1 MSEYT
6 MSSILSSLKQRPSD
20 VQYFTPLSGSS
31 ALTINVFTPD
41 TATSTTSYVSGAQ
54 AGQFT
59 SSNISAGVMA
69 AAANGGVP
77 LFRDLGI
84 TLVSSQR
91 TFRGVQLLTSD
102 GNGSTG
108 WTSAAGGTP
117 GVWKASAEGIRGS
130 PSVTAIDNGFSVVFF
145 ETGAS
150 GLGIAQGLVRFG

>member
-1 MSEYT
+1 

-20 VQYFTPLSGSS
+20 SQYFTPLSGSN

-41 TATSTTSYVSGAQ
+41 TATSTTSYVSGAA

-59 SSNISAGVMA
+59 SSNISAAVLL

-102 GNGSTG
+102 ASAGTG
-108 WTSAAGGTP
+108 WTSTTPGTP

-130 PSVTAIDNGFSVVFF
+130 PSVTAIDNGFSVVYF
-145 ETGAS
+145 ETGAN
-150 GLGIAQGLVRFG
+150 GLGIAQGLVRYG

>member
-1 MSEYT
+1 

-20 VQYFTPLSGSS
+20 SQYFTPLSGTSQ
-31 ALTINVFTPD
+31 LTVNVFTPD

-59 SSNISAGVMA
+59 SSNISAGVMS

-77 LFRDLGI
+77 IFRDLGI

-102 GNGSTG
+102 GNGTTG
-108 WTSAAGGTP
+108 WTSVTGGTP
-117 GVWKASAEGIRGS
+117 GVWKASPEGIRGS
-130 PSVTAIDNGFSVVFF
+130 PSVTAIDNGFSVVYF
-145 ETGAS
+145 ETGAN
-150 GLGIAQGLVRFG
+150 GLGIAQGLVRYG

>member
-1 MSEYT
+1 

-20 VQYFTPLSGSS
+20 VQYFTPLSGSA

-41 TATSTTSYVSGAQ
+41 TATSTTPYVSGAA

-69 AAANGGVP
+69 AAATSTGIP

-102 GNGSTG
+102 GNGATG
-108 WTSAAGGTP
+108 WTSSTGGTP

-130 PSVTAIDNGFSVVFF
+130 PSVTAIANGFSVVYF
-145 ETGAS
+145 ETGAN
-150 GLGIAQGLVRFG
+150 GLGIAQGLVRYG